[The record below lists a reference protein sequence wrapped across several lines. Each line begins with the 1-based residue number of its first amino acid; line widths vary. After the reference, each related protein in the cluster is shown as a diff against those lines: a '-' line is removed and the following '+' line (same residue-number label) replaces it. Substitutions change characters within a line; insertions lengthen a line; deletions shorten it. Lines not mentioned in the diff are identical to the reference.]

1 MIHPLL
7 NAITQRLQT
16 VSESAALDA
25 QVLLAAVLGR
35 KRAWVLAHP
44 EARLTPDQ
52 EAELEAKLERLSRGE
67 PLPYVLGHW
76 EFYGLDLEV
85 SPEALIPRPETELLV
100 DYALR
105 WLAAHPSRRWVAD
118 VGTGTGCVAIALAY
132 HASQIQVIAGDCS
145 WPALSL
151 ARRNIRRYGL
161 ERRISLVQADLLTPF
176 DRSFDVICANLPYI
190 PSALLDELPVARWEP
205 RLALDGG
212 PDGLEPLRRL
222 LAQAPRL
229 LQPGGLLLV
238 EIGADQGAAA
248 LALVQAAFPSGQATL
263 HPDLAGH
270 PRFIA
275 VQEA

>member
-212 PDGLEPLRRL
+212 PDGLEPLRSL

-248 LALVQAAFPSGQATL
+248 LALVQAAFPRGQATL